1 MVKKE
6 NKEGVLR
13 TRLAHLIV
21 TVFLISL
28 VMVIAQDVSH
38 TADQIIKGTFS
49 SGNFTFSNSL
59 FVTDTLGVGTTNPS
73 DALTVVGDINVT
85 GNITDAFNGIIGIP
99 PGFVGFFNLTGCPTG
114 WHEDIAARG
123 RYLVGYNLASCPSG
137 WTELTSAR
145 GRYIVGLP
153 SGGTLAGTAGTAL
166 SNQENRTV
174 GQHNHGITDP
184 GHTHPG
190 PNDELFKTVNTAG
203 ASDFTG
209 GTGTRT
215 IFERTVTG
223 TASTDITVNTNGTV
237 EGTNAP
243 YIQYL
248 ICVKN

>member
-123 RYLVGYNLASCPSG
+123 RYLVGYNSSSG
-137 WTELTSAR
+137 TS
-145 GRYIVGLP
+145 G
-153 SGGTLAGTAGTAL
+153 GTAGTAL

>member
-123 RYLVGYNLASCPSG
+123 RYLVGYNSS
-137 WTELTSAR
+137 S
-145 GRYIVGLP
+145 
-153 SGGTLAGTAGTAL
+153 GTLGGTAGTAL
-166 SNQENRTV
+166 SNQENRPV

-184 GHTHPG
+184 QHQH
-190 PNDELFKTVNTAG
+190 TVNAQATG
-203 ASDFTG
+203 ATG
-209 GTGTRT
+209 GTEKPFRQSGTLN
-215 IFERTVTG
+215 IAVTNFAA
-223 TASTDITVNTNGTV
+223 TEITVNNEGSV
-237 EGTNAP
+237 AGTNAP
-243 YIQYL
+243 YLQLL
-248 ICVKN
+248 ICQKD

>member
-123 RYLVGYNLASCPSG
+123 RYLVGYNSS
-137 WTELTSAR
+137 S
-145 GRYIVGLP
+145 
-153 SGGTLAGTAGTAL
+153 GTLGGTAGTAL

-203 ASDFTG
+203 AADFSG

>member
-123 RYLVGYNLASCPSG
+123 RYLVGYNSS
-137 WTELTSAR
+137 S
-145 GRYIVGLP
+145 
-153 SGGTLAGTAGTAL
+153 GTLGGTAGTAL

-184 GHTHPG
+184 QHQH
-190 PNDELFKTVNTAG
+190 TVNAQATG
-203 ASDFTG
+203 ATG
-209 GTGTRT
+209 GTEKPFRQSGTLN
-215 IFERTVTG
+215 IAVTNFAA
-223 TASTDITVNTNGTV
+223 TEITVNNEGSV
-237 EGTNAP
+237 AGTNAP
-243 YIQYL
+243 YLQLL
-248 ICVKN
+248 ICQKD